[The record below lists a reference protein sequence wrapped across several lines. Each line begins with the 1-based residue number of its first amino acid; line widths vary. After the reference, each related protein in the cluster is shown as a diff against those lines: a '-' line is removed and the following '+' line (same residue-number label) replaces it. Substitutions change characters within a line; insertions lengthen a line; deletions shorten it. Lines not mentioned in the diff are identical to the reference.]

1 MEESGTLLKQDKQK
15 LSICWQTTVTIQSEA
30 CSWIVGDYYKLSD
43 TTKETAIEL
52 LTRVLPLVGCVK

>member
-1 MEESGTLLKQDKQK
+1 MEESGTHLKQDKQK
-15 LSICWQTTVTIQSEA
+15 LSICWQITVTIQSET